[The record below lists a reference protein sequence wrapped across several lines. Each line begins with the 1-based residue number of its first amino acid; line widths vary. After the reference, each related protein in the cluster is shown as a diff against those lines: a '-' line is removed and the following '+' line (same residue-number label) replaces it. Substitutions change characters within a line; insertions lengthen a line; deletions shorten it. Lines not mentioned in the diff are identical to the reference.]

1 MTDVPTTSRIDPH
14 DRLIGKA
21 VEEYFALEDHG
32 ELPDLSEFLNKY
44 PEIADILKTV
54 IPALQVAEEEADAS
68 TERQGFGRNSQIGDF
83 RILRQ
88 IGRGG
93 MGVVYEAEQISMSR
107 RVALKVLPF
116 AGLVDEAKIR
126 RFQSE
131 VRAAAT
137 LDHPNI
143 VAAYTVGQE
152 RGIHYYAMQLIRG
165 KNLAQVISSL
175 REMKDSEGPLDASSI
190 SLVASGRDGGEPE
203 RVVEDSVPASDTC
216 IQGKLDDDTKREN
229 PEVDAECHSLSSE
242 SRHEYFRS
250 VAALGI
256 QAAMALQHAHDQG
269 VIHRDIKPSNLLL
282 DGNAKVFIADFGLA
296 RIESNDGLTMSGNLI
311 GTLRYM
317 PPEQASGDSNSIDG
331 RADIYSLAAT
341 LYELVALRPTFS
353 ATSHQQ
359 LLKQIA
365 LEEPTPLRR
374 IDTKVPRDLETI
386 IHKSLSKEPSERYQT
401 ARALADDLRSFV
413 EHRSIAA
420 RRPTL
425 TQRVA
430 KWTRRNTAL
439 AWTLI
444 LSLSLIS
451 MTLAASTFY
460 VARIARQLADFGF
473 RPRIGFRVPSVV
485 PTQSVSDAEG
495 PGRSVSESPRRGI

>member
-1 MTDVPTTSRIDPH
+1 MT
-14 DRLIGKA
+14 
-21 VEEYFALEDHG
+21 
-32 ELPDLSEFLNKY
+32 
-44 PEIADILKTV
+44 
-54 IPALQVAEEEADAS
+54 IPQS
-68 TERQGFGRNSQIGDF
+68 MRS
-83 RILRQ
+83 
-88 IGRGG
+88 
-93 MGVVYEAEQISMSR
+93 VY
-107 RVALKVLPF
+107 
-116 AGLVDEAKIR
+116 
-126 RFQSE
+126 
-131 VRAAAT
+131 
-137 LDHPNI
+137 
-143 VAAYTVGQE
+143 
-152 RGIHYYAMQLIRG
+152 
-165 KNLAQVISSL
+165 
-175 REMKDSEGPLDASSI
+175 
-190 SLVASGRDGGEPE
+190 
-203 RVVEDSVPASDTC
+203 
-216 IQGKLDDDTKREN
+216 
-229 PEVDAECHSLSSE
+229 SLSSE

-282 DGNAKVFIADFGLA
+282 DGNAKLFIADFGLA
-296 RIESNDGLTMSGNLI
+296 RIESNDGLTMTGNLI

-317 PPEQASGDSNSIDG
+317 PPEQASGDTNSIDG

-341 LYELVALRPTFS
+341 LYELIALRPTFS

-359 LLKQIA
+359 LLKQIT

-401 ARALADDLRSFV
+401 AQALADDLRSFV

-451 MTLAASTFY
+451 MTLAASTFE
-460 VARIARQLADFGF
+460 
-473 RPRIGFRVPSVV
+473 PRHSAWIRGPVVCIGFLTRLGLEFKAARTWP
-485 PTQSVSDAEG
+485 
-495 PGRSVSESPRRGI
+495 